1 MSTISVVITV
11 EQHIV
16 DEILAEN
23 AKRMKTLRAE
33 FDPITG
39 QDAPGERFL
48 LTIPDFAIPVQY
60 APIEMKKMPLVQSIM
75 RAGSIKKYL
84 QTTTDFDG
92 CKEMPTIDDITRILL
107 QLRFAEDFPLW
118 AFYEIRIEDKR
129 TGVMVPFK
137 LNNPQII
144 VFNECEKLRKSG
156 CPINIIICK
165 ARQWGGST
173 FCIFYQMWIGL
184 YRAIKHSFAVCAQTK
199 PVAGNI
205 TKMLMRAMETYDA
218 WSLGLPV
225 NERLEIVR
233 DNTSGEFV
241 IRDSHGKQVTR
252 STIRIGSVENPDALR
267 GYSGEGAHF
276 SEAGVWKDTPEK
288 RPADLIRS
296 IAGGILLQENSMQV
310 IESTPKGAGNFF
322 HAEYMRAKNDKST
335 YKAIF
340 IGWHQIP
347 HDTLGID
354 NLREFVEWLVSHKD
368 EDFPSGNWL
377 DSGKYYWKLWEM
389 GATLEGINWYRTTRK
404 GVDDFADMASEA
416 PSDDI
421 EAFQYSGTKVFSFES
436 IDELKKGCCPPKW
449 KGELYAKG
457 VKGEEALQD
466 IFFDNIT
473 NGRLWVWAKPDLT
486 IKVAYR
492 YLVAVD
498 VGGRSKKADW
508 SVIRVFDRFPMIFG
522 GKPTLVAEQRYH
534 TDHDL
539 LAYDA
544 ARIAKWYD
552 NALLVIESN
561 TLETRDQERDID
573 GNMTEYILDTIADI
587 YDNLY
592 ARKASAEQIKQGIP
606 KRWGFH
612 TNTSTKPQIIAHL
625 IGCLRDQLWVE
636 RSEYCCTE
644 LALYQKNEKGQFGAP
659 PGEGMHDDVLMCTA
673 IALWICYCDM
683 ELPVIIKKK
692 PTRKKSYDSNS
703 ASHI

>member
-1 MSTISVVITV
+1 
-11 EQHIV
+11 
-16 DEILAEN
+16 
-23 AKRMKTLRAE
+23 MKALRAE

-48 LTIPDFAIPVQY
+48 LTIPDFPIPVQY
-60 APIEMKKMPLVQSIM
+60 APIEMQDMPLVKGIVK
-75 RAGSIKKYL
+75 AGSIAKYL
-84 QTTTDFDG
+84 KTTSDFNDCG
-92 CKEMPTIDDITRILL
+92 DVPTKDDIVRILL
-107 QLRFAEDFPLW
+107 QNRFSYDFAMW
-118 AFYEIRIEDKR
+118 AYYQIRIEDKR

-137 LNNPQII
+137 LINPQII
-144 VFNECEKLRKSG
+144 LLNECERLRKAG
-156 CPINIIICK
+156 LPINIIICK

-173 FCIFYQMWIGL
+173 FCIFYQMWIAL
-184 YRAIKHSFAVCAQTK
+184 YRATKHSFAVCAQTK

-296 IAGGILLQENSMQV
+296 IAGGILLQANSMQV

-322 HAEYMRAKNDKST
+322 HAECMRAKNDKST
-335 YKAIF
+335 YKFIF
-340 IGWHQIP
+340 IAWWQIP
-347 HDTLGID
+347 HDTLPIED
-354 NLREFVEWLVSHKD
+354 YEEFITWLYSHKD
-368 EDFPSGNWL
+368 EDYPNGNWL
-377 DSGKYYWKLWEM
+377 DSGKYYWHLWEI
-389 GATLEGINWYRTTRK
+389 GATLEGIQWYRHTRK

-421 EAFQYSGTKVFSFES
+421 EAFQYSGTKVFSLES
-436 IDELKKGCCPPKW
+436 IDILKKTCCPPKW
-449 KGELYAKG
+449 RGELNSKNFKG
-457 VKGEEALQD
+457 PEALEN
-466 IFFDNIT
+466 IHFDNIT
-473 NGRLWVWAKPDLT
+473 DGRLWVWAMPDT
-486 IKVAYR
+486 SVKVTNR

-508 SVIRVFDRFPMIFG
+508 SVIRVFDRFAMQKTLN
-522 GKPTLVAEQRYH
+522 GKPVLVAEQRYH

-561 TLETRDQERDID
+561 TLETNDRERDVD
-573 GNMTEYILDTIADI
+573 GNMTEYILDTIADL
-587 YDNLY
+587 YGNLY
-592 ARKASAEQIKQGIP
+592 ARKASAEQIKAGIP
-606 KRWGFH
+606 TRWGFH
-612 TNTSTKPQIIAHL
+612 TNTSTKPQIIANL
-625 IGCLRDQLWVE
+625 IACIRDQLWIE

-659 PGEGMHDDVLMCTA
+659 PGEGMHDDVVMCTA

-683 ELPVIIKKK
+683 EPPVVIKKK
-692 PTRKKSYDSNS
+692 AKRKKTYDSKS

>member
-1 MSTISVVITV
+1 
-11 EQHIV
+11 
-16 DEILAEN
+16 
-23 AKRMKTLRAE
+23 MKKLRAE

-48 LTIPDFAIPVQY
+48 LPIRDFPIPVQY
-60 APIEMKKMPLVQSIM
+60 APIEMKDMPLVQQIM
-75 RAGSIKKYL
+75 LVGSIQKYL
-84 QTTTDFDG
+84 KTTHDFDD
-92 CKEMPTIDDITRILL
+92 CDEKPEVDDIIRELFY
-107 QLRFAEDFPLW
+107 LRFAHDFPMW
-118 AFYEIRIEDKR
+118 AFYEIRIEDKQ

-144 VFNECEKLRKSG
+144 VLNECERLRKAG
-156 CPINIIICK
+156 VPINIIICK

-205 TKMLMRAMETYDA
+205 TKMLMRAMESYDA

-225 NERLEIVR
+225 GERLEIVR

-241 IRDSHGKQVTR
+241 IRDSHGNQVTR

-267 GYSGEGAHF
+267 GYSGEGAHY
-276 SEAGVWKDTPEK
+276 SETGVWKDTPEK

-296 IAGGILLQENSMQV
+296 ISGGILLQENSMQV

-322 HAEYMRAKNDKST
+322 HSEYMRAKNDKST
-335 YKAIF
+335 FKAVF
-340 IGWHQIP
+340 IAWWQIP
-347 HDTLGID
+347 HDTLPID
-354 NLREFVEWLVSHKD
+354 DPVKFVTWLVQHKD
-368 EDFPSGNWL
+368 EDYPNENWL
-377 DSGKYYWKLWEM
+377 DSGKYYWRLWEL

-421 EAFQYSGTKVFSFES
+421 EAFQYSGTKVFSLES
-436 IDELKKGCCPPKW
+436 IGILRKGCCAPKW

-457 VKGEEALQD
+457 VKGEDALKD
-466 IFFDNIT
+466 IFFENIT
-473 NGRLWVWAKPDLT
+473 NGRLWVWAKPDLSL
-486 IKVAYR
+486 KVAHR

-508 SVIRVFDRFPMIFG
+508 SVIRVLDRLPMIFG
-522 GKPTLVAEQRYH
+522 GKPILVAEQRYH

-552 NALLVIESN
+552 DALLVIESN

-573 GNMTEYILDTIADI
+573 GNMTEYILDTLSEL

-592 ARKASAEQIKQGIP
+592 ARKASAEQIKAGIP

-612 TNTSTKPQIIAHL
+612 TNTSTKPQIIGHL
-625 IGCLRDQLWVE
+625 IGCVRDQLWVE
-636 RSEYCCTE
+636 QSEYCCTE
-644 LALYQKNEKGQFGAP
+644 LALYQKNDKGQFSAP

-673 IALWICYCDM
+673 IALWICFCDM

-692 PTRKKSYDSNS
+692 PTMKRTYDSNS

>member
-1 MSTISVVITV
+1 
-11 EQHIV
+11 
-16 DEILAEN
+16 
-23 AKRMKTLRAE
+23 MKALRAD

-39 QDAPGERFL
+39 EGAPGERFVL
-48 LTIPDFAIPVQY
+48 KISDFPIPVQH
-60 APIEMKKMPLVQSIM
+60 APAELKKLPLVQSIM
-75 RAGSIKKYL
+75 AAGSIKKYL
-84 QTTTDFDG
+84 KTTDDFEG
-92 CKEMPTIDDITRILL
+92 CKEKPSVDDIVRTLL
-107 QLRFAEDFPLW
+107 CLRFAEDFPMW
-118 AFYEIRIEDKR
+118 AYYEIRIEDKR
-129 TGVMVPFK
+129 TGMMVPFK

-144 VFNECEKLRKSG
+144 VFNACEALRKAG
-156 CPINIIICK
+156 LPINIIICK

-173 FCIFYQMWIGL
+173 FCIFYQWWLGL

-225 NERLEIVR
+225 NEKLELVR

-241 IRDSHGKQVTR
+241 IRDSHGKQVSR

-335 YKAIF
+335 YKAVF
-340 IGWHQIP
+340 IGWWQIP
-347 HDTLGID
+347 HDTLPID
-354 NLREFVEWLVSHKD
+354 NHSEFAEWLYAHKD
-368 EDFPSGNWL
+368 EDYPSGNWL
-377 DSGKYYWKLWEM
+377 DSGKYYWRLWEM
-389 GATLEGINWYRTTRK
+389 GATLEGIKWYMHTRK

-421 EAFQYSGTKVFSFES
+421 EAFQYSGTKVFSLES
-436 IDELKKGCCPPKW
+436 IDLLRKTCCPPKW
-449 KGELYAKG
+449 RGELYAKNVTG
-457 VKGEEALQD
+457 PEALED
-466 IFFDNIT
+466 IHFENIT
-473 NGRLWVWAKPDLT
+473 DGRLWVWAKPDT
-486 IKVAYR
+486 SVKVLHR

-522 GKPTLVAEQRYH
+522 GKPVLVAEQRYH

-552 NALLVIESN
+552 DALLVIESN
-561 TLETRDQERDID
+561 TLETKDQERDVD

-592 ARKASAEQIKQGIP
+592 ARKASAEQIKAGIP

-625 IGCLRDQLWVE
+625 IGCLRDLLWVE

-673 IALWICYCDM
+673 IALWICFCDM
-683 ELPVIIKKK
+683 ELPVIVKKK
-692 PTRKKSYDSNS
+692 ATRKKSIDSNS

>member
-1 MSTISVVITV
+1 MTTV

-23 AKRMKTLRAE
+23 AKRMKALRAE

-48 LTIPDFAIPVQY
+48 LTIPDFPIPVQY
-60 APIEMKKMPLVQSIM
+60 APIEMQDLPLVKGIVK
-75 RAGSIKKYL
+75 AGSIAKYL
-84 QTTTDFDG
+84 KTTSDFDDCG
-92 CKEMPTIDDITRILL
+92 DAPTKDDIIRILL
-107 QLRFAEDFPLW
+107 QNRFSYDFAMW
-118 AFYEIRIEDKR
+118 AYYQIRIEDKR

-137 LNNPQII
+137 LINPQII
-144 VFNECEKLRKSG
+144 VLNECERLRKAG
-156 CPINIIICK
+156 LPINIIICK

-173 FCIFYQMWIGL
+173 FCIFYQMWIAL
-184 YRAIKHSFAVCAQTK
+184 YRATKHSFAVCAQTK

-233 DNTSGEFV
+233 DNTSGEYV

-296 IAGGILLQENSMQV
+296 IAGGILLQANSMQV

-322 HAEYMRAKNDKST
+322 HAECMRAKNDKST
-335 YKAIF
+335 YKFVF
-340 IGWHQIP
+340 IAWWQIP
-347 HDTLGID
+347 HDTLPID
-354 NLREFVEWLVSHKD
+354 NYEEFITWLYSHKD
-368 EDFPSGNWL
+368 DDYPNGNWL
-377 DSGKYYWKLWEM
+377 DSGKYYWHLWEI
-389 GATLEGINWYRTTRK
+389 GATLEGIQWYRHTRK

-421 EAFQYSGTKVFSFES
+421 EAFQYSGTKVFSLES
-436 IDELKKGCCPPKW
+436 IDILKKTCCPPKW
-449 KGELYAKG
+449 RGELNSKNFKG
-457 VKGEEALQD
+457 PEALED
-466 IFFDNIT
+466 IHFDNIT
-473 NGRLWVWAKPDLT
+473 DGRLWVWAMPDT
-486 IKVAYR
+486 SVKVTNR

-508 SVIRVFDRFPMIFG
+508 SVIRVFDRFAMQKKLN
-522 GKPTLVAEQRYH
+522 GKPVLVAEQRYH

-561 TLETRDQERDID
+561 TLETNDRERDVD
-573 GNMTEYILDTIADI
+573 GNMTEYILDTIADL
-587 YDNLY
+587 YGNLY
-592 ARKASAEQIKQGIP
+592 ARKASAEQIKAGIP
-606 KRWGFH
+606 TRWGFH
-612 TNTSTKPQIIAHL
+612 TNTSTKPQIIANL
-625 IGCLRDQLWVE
+625 IGCIRDQLWIE

-659 PGEGMHDDVLMCTA
+659 PGEGMHDDVVMCTA

-683 ELPVIIKKK
+683 ELPVVIEKKAK
-692 PTRKKSYDSNS
+692 RKKTYDSKS

>member
-1 MSTISVVITV
+1 MTTV

-23 AKRMKTLRAE
+23 AVRMKALLAD

-39 QDAPGERFL
+39 EDSPGERFL
-48 LTIPDFAIPVQY
+48 LAIPDFAIPVQF
-60 APIEMKKMPLVQSIM
+60 APVEMKDIPLVKSIVK
-75 RAGSIKKYL
+75 AGSIAKYL
-84 QTTTDFDG
+84 ETTHDFDG
-92 CKEMPTIDDITRILL
+92 CSEIPDEDDISRLL
-107 QLRFAEDFPLW
+107 FQLRFSLDFPLW

-129 TGVMVPFK
+129 TGMMVPFK

-144 VFNECEKLRKSG
+144 VFNKCEELRKAG
-156 CPINIIICK
+156 KPINIIICK

-173 FCIFYQMWIGL
+173 FAIFYQMWIAL
-184 YRAIKHSFAVCAQTK
+184 YRATKHSFAVCAQTK

-225 NERLEIVR
+225 HERLEIVR

-241 IRDSHGKQVTR
+241 IRDSKGKQVTR

-335 YKAIF
+335 YTSVF
-340 IGWHQIP
+340 IGWWQIP
-347 HDTLGID
+347 HDTLPIED
-354 NLREFVEWLVSHKD
+354 YKEFVEWLVRHKN
-368 EDFPSGNWL
+368 EDFANENWL
-377 DSGKYYWKLWEM
+377 DSGMYYWKLWEL
-389 GATLEGINWYRTTRK
+389 GATLEGINWYRHTRK

-421 EAFQYSGTKVFSFES
+421 EAFQYSGTKVFSLEA
-436 IDELKKGCCPPKW
+436 IDELRKGCCPPKW
-449 KGELYAKG
+449 KGELYGKD
-457 VKGEEALQD
+457 VKGEAALED
-466 IFFDNIT
+466 ISFDNIT
-473 NGRLWVWAKPDLT
+473 NGRLWVWAKPD
-486 IKVAYR
+486 KSVRMSNR

-508 SVIRVFDRFPMIFG
+508 SVIRVFDRFAMQKELN
-522 GKPTLVAEQRYH
+522 GKPILVAEQRYH

-544 ARIAKWYD
+544 ARIAKWYND
-552 NALLVIESN
+552 ALLVIESN
-561 TLETRDQERDID
+561 TLETRDKERNVD
-573 GNMTEYILDTIADI
+573 GDMTEYILDTIAGL

-592 ARKASAEQIKQGIP
+592 ARKPSAEQIKAGVSKI
-606 KRWGFH
+606 WGFH
-612 TNTSTKPQIIAHL
+612 TNTKTKPQIIGNL
-625 IGCLRDQLWVE
+625 IGCIRDQLWIE
-636 RSEYCCTE
+636 RSEYCCSE
-644 LALYQKNEKGQFGAP
+644 LALYQKNEKGQYAAP
-659 PGEGMHDDVLMCTA
+659 PGEGMHDDVVMCTA
-673 IALWICYCDM
+673 IALWICFCDM
-683 ELPVIIKKK
+683 ELPAIIKSK
-692 PTRKKSYDSNS
+692 PTRKKTYDSQS

>member
-1 MSTISVVITV
+1 MTTV

-48 LTIPDFAIPVQY
+48 LTIPDFPIPVQY
-60 APIEMKKMPLVQSIM
+60 APIEMQDLPLVKGIVK
-75 RAGSIKKYL
+75 AGSIAKYL
-84 QTTTDFDG
+84 KTTSDFDDCG
-92 CKEMPTIDDITRILL
+92 DAPTKDDIIRILL
-107 QLRFAEDFPLW
+107 QNRFSYDFAMW
-118 AFYEIRIEDKR
+118 AYYQIRIEDKR

-137 LNNPQII
+137 LINPQII
-144 VFNECEKLRKSG
+144 VLNECERLRKAG
-156 CPINIIICK
+156 LPINIIICK

-173 FCIFYQMWIGL
+173 FCIFYQMWIAL
-184 YRAIKHSFAVCAQTK
+184 YRATKHSFAVCAQTK

-233 DNTSGEFV
+233 DNTSGEYV

-296 IAGGILLQENSMQV
+296 IAGGILLQANSMQV

-322 HAEYMRAKNDKST
+322 HAECMRAKNDKST
-335 YKAIF
+335 YKFIF
-340 IGWHQIP
+340 IAWWQIP
-347 HDTLGID
+347 HDTLPIED
-354 NLREFVEWLVSHKD
+354 YEEFITWLYSHKD
-368 EDFPSGNWL
+368 DDYPNGNWL
-377 DSGKYYWKLWEM
+377 DSGKYYWHLWEI
-389 GATLEGINWYRTTRK
+389 GATLEGIQWYRHTRK

-421 EAFQYSGTKVFSFES
+421 EAFQYSGTKVFSLES
-436 IDELKKGCCPPKW
+436 IDILKKTCCPPKW
-449 KGELYAKG
+449 RGELNSKNFKG
-457 VKGEEALQD
+457 PEALED
-466 IFFDNIT
+466 IHFDNIT
-473 NGRLWVWAKPDLT
+473 DGRLWVWAMPDT
-486 IKVAYR
+486 SVKVTNR

-508 SVIRVFDRFPMIFG
+508 SVIRVFDRFAMQKKLN
-522 GKPTLVAEQRYH
+522 GKPVLVAEQRYH

-561 TLETRDQERDID
+561 TLETNDRERDVD
-573 GNMTEYILDTIADI
+573 GNMTEYILDTIADL
-587 YDNLY
+587 YGNLY
-592 ARKASAEQIKQGIP
+592 ARKASAEQIKAGIP
-606 KRWGFH
+606 TRWGFH
-612 TNTSTKPQIIAHL
+612 TNTSTKPQIIANL
-625 IGCLRDQLWVE
+625 IGCIRDQLWIE

-659 PGEGMHDDVLMCTA
+659 PGEGMHDDVVMCTA

-683 ELPVIIKKK
+683 ELPVVIEKKAK
-692 PTRKKSYDSNS
+692 RKKTYDSKS